1 MAGRPEPVNAYS
13 NLLLKTLST
22 LLLLGALPRLFH
34 PDAEGVAQRIV
45 VDLPN
50 VSLESTIS

>member
-13 NLLLKTLST
+13 NLLLKTFST